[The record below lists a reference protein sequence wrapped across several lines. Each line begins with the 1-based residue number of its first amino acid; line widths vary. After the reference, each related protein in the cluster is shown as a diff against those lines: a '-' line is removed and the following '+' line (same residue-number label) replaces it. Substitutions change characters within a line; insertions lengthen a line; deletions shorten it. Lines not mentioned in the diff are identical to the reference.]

1 MTIAGTTREVVQNT
15 KQWDKSGW
23 EALEKFLTGRMF
35 EKTVG
40 FCDSHKKNNISY
52 FKDTGPV

>member
-1 MTIAGTTREVVQNT
+1 M
-15 KQWDKSGW
+15 
-23 EALEKFLTGRMF
+23 TGRML

-52 FKDTGPV
+52 FKDVGPVVKAKMKGSFLSIEQERKLL